1 MPGIFHGPGKNPP
14 APSPTYVTLQ
24 PFGIFKFLTFS
35 MKSLVLILR
44 TADNYT
50 QTENMDNIHPGSNE
64 SAKQPD
70 EILSDLEQYFD
81 NVTVDE
87 AAHKAPDGISIL

>member
-1 MPGIFHGPGKNPP
+1 
-14 APSPTYVTLQ
+14 
-24 PFGIFKFLTFS
+24 

-50 QTENMDNIHPGSNE
+50 QTENMDNIHPESNE

-70 EILSDLEQYFD
+70 ESLSDLEQYFD

-87 AAHKAPDGISIL
+87 AAHKAPEGISILYERMISNLECKTLSLKEHFSPRISTSME